1 MFRTPRPGRLDG
13 PADRAANEKE
23 HHMFVALRDLRLAAG
38 RFALMTGVVALI
50 TVLVTFL
57 AALTA
62 GLAREST
69 SAISD
74 LPADHLAFVA
84 PDGEISFTG
93 SRVGPQVWESLAR
106 EEGVEA
112 AEPLGIATTRAS
124 AGASSTGTAATVT
137 LLGVP
142 AGTTLMPPDAAAPA
156 TGTVVLTDA
165 AAQGLGAATGDVVV
179 VAGRELTVAQVLGV
193 DASYSH
199 TPVGW
204 VTLVDWQA
212 LGGTGPDELSATVVA
227 LRTDGADLTAADAR
241 LGTTT
246 VPRGEALTA
255 IGSFAAENTS
265 LRTMQGFLLVI
276 SALVVGSF
284 FTVWTINR
292 SADVAVLKALGAS
305 TRYLLRDALAQALV
319 VLTAGAGVGAGAASA
334 AALALADVVPVV
346 VSPATVVVPTFV
358 LVGLG
363 LVGAALALRRLASVD
378 PHAALNA
385 S

>member
-1 MFRTPRPGRLDG
+1 
-13 PADRAANEKE
+13 
-23 HHMFVALRDLRLAAG
+23 MFVAYRDLRFAAG

-69 SAISD
+69 SAVAD

-84 PDGEISFTG
+84 ADGEISFTA
-93 SRVGPQVWESLAR
+93 SRVGPQVWESLAQ
-106 EEGVEA
+106 EDGVTA
-112 AEPLGIATTRAS
+112 AEPLGIATTRVS
-124 AGASSTGTAATVT
+124 AGAGTTGSAATVT
-137 LLGVP
+137 LLGVAP
-142 AGTTLMPPDAAAPA
+142 GTTMMPPDAAAPA
-156 TGTVVLTDA
+156 AGTVVLTDETA
-165 AAQGLGAATGDVVV
+165 EGLGAAPGDRVV
-179 VAGRELTVAQVLGV
+179 VAGRELAVARVLDV

-199 TPVGW
+199 TPVAW
-204 VTLVDWQA
+204 VTLADWQA
-212 LGGTGPDELSATVVA
+212 LGGAAPEEPSATVVA
-227 LRTDGADLTAADAR
+227 LRTDGGADLAGADAR

-246 VPRGEALTA
+246 VPRAEALTA

-305 TRYLLRDALAQALV
+305 TRYLLRDAVAQALV
-319 VLTAGAGVGAGAASA
+319 VLVVGAGVGAGAASA

-346 VSPATVVVPTFV
+346 VSPSTVLVPTVV
-358 LVGLG
+358 LVCLG
-363 LVGAALALRRLASVD
+363 LAGAALALRRLAAVD

>member
-1 MFRTPRPGRLDG
+1 
-13 PADRAANEKE
+13 
-23 HHMFVALRDLRLAAG
+23 MFVALRDLRHASG
-38 RFALMTGVVALI
+38 RFALMTGVVVLI

-69 SAISD
+69 SAVAD
-74 LPADHLAFVA
+74 LPADHLALSAV
-84 PDGEISFTG
+84 DGEISFTA
-93 SRVGPQVWESLAR
+93 SRVGPEVWEALAR
-106 EEGVEA
+106 EPGVEV

-124 AGASSTGTAATVT
+124 TGTGDARTAATVT
-137 LLGVP
+137 LLGVGP
-142 AGTTLMPPDAAAPA
+142 GTTLMPPGATAPTAGAVVLSAGAAQDLGVAPGDRVSFAGLDLAVAAVLDVDAA
-156 TGTVVLTDA
+156 
-165 AAQGLGAATGDVVV
+165 
-179 VAGRELTVAQVLGV
+179 
-193 DASYSH
+193 YSH

-204 VTLVDWQA
+204 ARLADWQA
-212 LGGTGPDELSATVVA
+212 VGGGGPAEAPSATAVV
-227 LRTDGADLTAADAR
+227 LRTDGADLAAADAR

-246 VPRGEALTA
+246 VTRTEALTA

-265 LRTMQGFLLVI
+265 LRMMQGFLFAI

-305 TRYLLRDALAQALV
+305 TRYLLRDALGQALV
-319 VLTAGAGVGAGAASA
+319 VLTVGVGVGASAASA
-334 AALALADVVPVV
+334 AALALSGVVPVV
-346 VSPATVVVPTFV
+346 VSPATAVVPALV
-358 LVGLG
+358 LICLG
-363 LVGAALALRRLASVD
+363 LAGAGLALRRLAAVD

>member
-1 MFRTPRPGRLDG
+1 
-13 PADRAANEKE
+13 
-23 HHMFVALRDLRLAAG
+23 MFVALRDLRHAAG

-69 SAISD
+69 SAVAD
-74 LPADHLAFVA
+74 LPADHLTFVPA
-84 PDGEISFTG
+84 DGEISFTA
-93 SRVGPQVWESLAR
+93 SRVGPQVWESFAR
-106 EEGVEA
+106 EDGVEA
-112 AEPLGIATTRAS
+112 AEPLGIATTRAA
-124 AGASSTGTAATVT
+124 AGAGTTGTAATVT

-142 AGTTLMPPDAAAPA
+142 PGTTMMPPGTAPPGA
-156 TGTVVLTDA
+156 GTVVLTDVA
-165 AAQGLGAATGDVVV
+165 ARELEVGPGDEVL
-179 VAGRELTVAQVLGV
+179 VAGRKLTVTRTADV

-204 VTLVDWQA
+204 VTLADWQV
-212 LGGTGPDELSATVVA
+212 LGGTTPEDRSATVVA
-227 LRTDGADLTAADAR
+227 LRTDGADLAGADAR

-246 VPRGEALTA
+246 VSRAEALTA

-292 SADVAVLKALGAS
+292 SGDVAVLKALGAS

-319 VLTAGAGVGAGAASA
+319 VLAVGAGVGAGAATA
-334 AALALADVVPVV
+334 AALALDGVVPVV
-346 VSPATVVVPTFV
+346 VSPGTVVVPTLV
-358 LVGLG
+358 LVCLG
-363 LVGAALALRRLASVD
+363 LTGAALSLRRLAAVD
-378 PHAALNA
+378 PHTALNA